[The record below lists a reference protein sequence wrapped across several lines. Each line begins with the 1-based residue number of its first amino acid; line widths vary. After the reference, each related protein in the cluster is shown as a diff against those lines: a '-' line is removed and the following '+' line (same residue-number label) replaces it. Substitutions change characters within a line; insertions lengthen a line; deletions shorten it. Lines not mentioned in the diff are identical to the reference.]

1 MKFMVGNN
9 IKSATKFFGIAD
21 DQKKTGKKILQILFY
36 FTQQRHW
43 VTYLKVIGRWSL
55 QVEKLFAQDKPIWK
69 WFMSISMADAQAPV
83 VKNGSTVL

>member
-36 FTQQRHW
+36 FAQQSNW
-43 VTYLKVIGRWSL
+43 KMEPASEKVF
-55 QVEKLFAQDKPIWK
+55 LFKTNPH
-69 WFMSISMADAQAPV
+69 
-83 VKNGSTVL
+83 GSDS